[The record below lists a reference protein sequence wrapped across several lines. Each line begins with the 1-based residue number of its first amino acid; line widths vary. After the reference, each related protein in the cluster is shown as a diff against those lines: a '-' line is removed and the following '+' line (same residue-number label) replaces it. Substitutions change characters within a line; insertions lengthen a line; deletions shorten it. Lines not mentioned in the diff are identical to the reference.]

1 MDTAA
6 MSELAGTALQ
16 RGHFSLYARLA
27 TVPAIWGG
35 TFIAGRIV
43 ALSLPPAAASVLRY
57 ALACVAMV
65 VAARF
70 LEGGL
75 PRLNRWQMAATF
87 GMGATGIFAYN
98 LFFLSALSHLSASR
112 TSLLIAL
119 SPIVTILLASVLLGE
134 RMSAARWTGVVLALV
149 GVWIVIS
156 RGDITGSLGNA
167 LGRGEVLMLCGV
179 VAWAAYT
186 LIGRIALTGLSA
198 LAATTYAS
206 LWGTAMLACVAA
218 FDLRAVKLE
227 DFTPIVILSTLYLG
241 LFGTALAFV
250 WYSQGVQRIG
260 AARTVVFNNLVPV
273 FGASFGVL
281 LLNEPLLKSMMVGG
295 AVAVIGVMLA
305 SRSE

>member
-1 MDTAA
+1 MND
-6 MSELAGTALQ
+6 LAGASPRRTD
-16 RGHFSLYARLA
+16 FPLYARLA
-27 TVPAIWGG
+27 AVSAIWGG

-43 ALSLPPAAASVLRY
+43 ALSLPPAAASALRY
-57 ALACVAMV
+57 ILACLAML
-65 VAARF
+65 VAAHC

-75 PRLNRWQMAATF
+75 PRLNRRQMATTF

-98 LFFLSALSHLSASR
+98 MFFLSALSHLAASR

-119 SPIVTILLASVLLGE
+119 SPIVTIVLASLLLGE
-134 RMSAARWTGVVLALV
+134 RMSAARWIGVLLALF

-156 RGDITGSLGNA
+156 RGDITGPLGHA
-167 LGRGEVLMLCGV
+167 LGRGEILMLCGV

-218 FDLRAVKLE
+218 FDLPAVKLE
-227 DFTPIVILSTLYLG
+227 AFTPIVILSTLYLG
-241 LFGTALAFV
+241 LLGTALAFV

-273 FGASFGVL
+273 FGACFGVL
-281 LLNEPLLKSMMVGG
+281 LLNEPLLKSMVVGG
-295 AVAVIGVMLA
+295 AVAVAGVMLA
-305 SRSE
+305 SRSK